1 MTIYTITAARVDLIP
16 ADLLVPVLGLDLAS
30 LSHDG
35 GADASH
41 TETYLDA
48 AGQSWDLPVYGLVVG
63 TRILM
68 WSRTDEAGVDDVTVE
83 DATESAAEYVQG
95 YAVALATKLD
105 ACRES
110 ESL

>member
-1 MTIYTITAARVDLIP
+1 MSTYTITDARLDLIP

-83 DATESAAEYVQG
+83 DVTEATDDVQD

-105 ACRES
+105 AWRES

>member
-16 ADLLVPVLGLDLAS
+16 ADLLVPVLGLDLDR
-30 LSHDG
+30 LSHDS

-68 WSRTDEAGVDDVTVE
+68 WSRTDEAGVADVTVQDVTE
-83 DATESAAEYVQG
+83 ATDDVQD

-105 ACRES
+105 AWRES